1 MPLPLPPQKSQHGLK
16 RVWNAFFYSLE
27 GLRQGWHEPAFRQEA
42 LLSVVMLPAA
52 FWLGQTW
59 VEVALLIGTVLMVM
73 VVELLNTGIET
84 AMDRFGPEWNA
95 FTKRAKDMGS
105 AAVMLSL
112 LFCAGVWGTA
122 LYRWSTL

>member
-1 MPLPLPPQKSQHGLK
+1 MTTPLPPQKSQHGFK

-27 GLRQGWHEPAFRQEA
+27 GLRQGWYEPAFRQEA
-42 LLSVVMLPAA
+42 VLSVVMLPAA
-52 FWLGQTW
+52 FWVGQTW
-59 VEVALLIGTVLMVM
+59 VEIALLIGTVLMVM
-73 VVELLNTGIET
+73 MVELLNTGIET

-112 LFCAGVWGTA
+112 VFCGGVWGTA
-122 LYRWSTL
+122 LYRWSAL